1 MPRMLIVSTVA
12 VTQRVFLLPFAEH
25 FRRLGWEVDGMAAG
39 VASCPVCSTAFSNV
53 YDIDWSRNPMN
64 PSNLTNAVARVR
76 QVVSQRQ
83 YHIVH
88 VHTPVASFV
97 VRYALRNWSRHH
109 KESVIVYTAHGFHF
123 HKGGQPLKNAAF
135 LTLEKLAGRWTDH
148 LVVINREDEAAAVK
162 YGLVRHEQ
170 VHYMPGIGIDL
181 TNYWT
186 AKNDPDVFAEIRSDL
201 GIVQGQRLLLMI
213 ASFDPEKRHCDV
225 LQAISMLRRQ
235 DFILAFAGI
244 GPLQQRCIQLANSLG
259 IEQKVRFLGFRKD
272 IPTLLKMS
280 LATILPSER
289 EGLPRSVME
298 SMASGVPVIGT
309 DTRGIRDLLA
319 GGGGLVVPIGA
330 PDTLA
335 QAMAYLLDEPARAKQ
350 MGEQGKSS
358 VQQYDIKHILRLH
371 ENLYARALSLTELI
385 V

>member
-1 MPRMLIVSTVA
+1 MLIASTVA
-12 VTQRVFLLPFAEH
+12 ATQRAFLLPFAEH
-25 FRRLGWEVDGMAAG
+25 FRKLGWEVDGMSADI
-39 VASCPVCSTAFSNV
+39 ASCPVCSAAFSNV
-53 YDIDWSRNPMN
+53 YNIDWSRNPMN
-64 PSNLTNAVARVR
+64 PSNLTNAATRVR
-76 QVVSQRQ
+76 EVVSQRQ

-88 VHTPVASFV
+88 VHTPVAAFV

-109 KESVIVYTAHGFHF
+109 KKPVIVYTAHGFHF
-123 HKGGQPLKNAAF
+123 HKGGHPLKNAVF
-135 LTLEKLAGRWTDH
+135 LSLEKLAGPWTDH
-148 LVVINREDEAAAVK
+148 LIVINREDEGAAVK

-170 VHYMPGIGIDL
+170 VHYMPGIGINL

-186 AKNDPDVFAEIRSDL
+186 AEYPPDVFASICSDL
-201 GIVQGQRLLLMI
+201 SILQGQRIFLMI
-213 ASFDPEKRHCDV
+213 ASFDPGKRHRDV

-259 IEQKVRFLGFRKD
+259 IEQKVRFLGFRED
-272 IPTLLKMS
+272 VPALLKMS
-280 LATILPSER
+280 LATVLPSER

-298 SMASGVPVIGT
+298 SLASGVPVIGT
-309 DTRGIRDLLA
+309 DTRGIRDLLV
-319 GGGGLVVPIGA
+319 GGGGLVVPVGA

-335 QAMAYLLDEPARAKQ
+335 QAMAYMLDNPARAER

-371 ENLYARALSLTELI
+371 ENLYAHALSLTELI
-385 V
+385 L